1 VVWWIRAALGALQVI
16 VIRSE
21 NMSKVIDFENELLE
35 DEANKM
41 GSIIHSGTQANLT
54 GLLLNHENLS
64 VFTELSLD
72 ISQHDLSKY
81 RLKAKDELKP
91 DVCAY
96 TGTPPMPDE
105 EFEDD
110 LLTVS
115 QMPELAVEILSPS
128 QSVSYLVRK
137 IKAYFALGIKSCWLV
152 VPSLEEVRVFSQPRF
167 YNTFSVNDREI
178 VDEVMN
184 IHLPI
189 HKVLKWRS
197 KEVHKA

>member
-1 VVWWIRAALGALQVI
+1 
-16 VIRSE
+16 
-21 NMSKVIDFENELLE
+21 MSKVIDFENELLE

-72 ISQHDLSKY
+72 ISQHDFSKY
-81 RLKAKDELKP
+81 RLKANKDELKP

-96 TGTPPMPDE
+96 IGTPPMPDE

-115 QMPELAVEILSPS
+115 QMPELAIEVLSPS

-152 VPSLEEVRVFSQPRF
+152 MPSLDEVRVFSQPRF
-167 YNTFSVNDREI
+167 YKTFCVNDREI

-197 KEVHKA
+197 KEVQKA